1 MRMWEASSAAAPS
14 GPAEE
19 VRVPSADPPGPPVSV
34 VVPTRDRPEMLARC
48 LASVRQSLR
57 TGDEL
62 VVVDSAS
69 RAADVVAA
77 VADRYGARVV
87 RCEEPGVDRA
97 RNAGWPA
104 TSHPLV
110 VFTDDDVVVDA
121 GWVPAFSRCAG
132 DHPEAAFV
140 TGWIG
145 VPDGQQRGYEV
156 AIKDDDA
163 PAVLDRS
170 TRGILGH
177 GASLAVRREVLA
189 EVGGWD
195 EALGSG
201 GRFESSPEVD
211 LFDRMLAAG
220 RTGRFCPEARAWHDQ
235 WRAGAEIVRL
245 HLRYGTGAGARLAK
259 LLRTDRQRFGHV
271 ARECLW
277 DWGLLA
283 LGQHLREHDLR
294 RALVALTR
302 MGGYV
307 LGFVRALTVPV
318 RDGHFRPR
326 RPG

>member
-1 MRMWEASSAAAPS
+1 MPT
-14 GPAEE
+14 
-19 VRVPSADPPGPPVSV
+19 ADAPGPPVSV
-34 VVPTRDRPEMLARC
+34 VVPTRDRPDMLARC

-57 TGDEL
+57 APDEL

-69 RAADVVAA
+69 RDADAVAA
-77 VADRYGARVV
+77 VARRYGARVV
-87 RCEEPGVDRA
+87 RCDLPGVDRA
-97 RNAGWPA
+97 RNAGWPS

-110 VFTDDDVVVDA
+110 LFTDDDVVVDP
-121 GWVPAFSRCAG
+121 GWASAFARCAH

-145 VPDGQQRGYEV
+145 VPEGQERGYEV
-156 AIKDDDA
+156 AIKDDDE
-163 PAVLDRS
+163 PAVLDRG

-177 GASLAVRREVLA
+177 GASLAVRRDVLV

-235 WRAGAEIVRL
+235 WRAGTEIVRL

-259 LLRTDRQRFGHV
+259 LVRTDRQRFGHV

-277 DWGLLA
+277 DWGLVA
-283 LGQHLREHDLR
+283 FGQHLRERDPR
-294 RALVALTR
+294 RAVVALTR
-302 MGGYV
+302 MTGYL
-307 LGFVRALTVPV
+307 LGFVRALVVPV
-318 RDGHFRPR
+318 RQGHFRPR
-326 RPG
+326 PPG